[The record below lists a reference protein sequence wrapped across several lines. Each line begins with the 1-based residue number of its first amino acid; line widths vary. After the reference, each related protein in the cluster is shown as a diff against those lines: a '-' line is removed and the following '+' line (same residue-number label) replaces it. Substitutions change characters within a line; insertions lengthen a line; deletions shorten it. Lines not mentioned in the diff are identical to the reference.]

1 MNGPK
6 VNPQLLNRIPY
17 KIPNQKCPIKLDTNE
32 NMFPCHPSLKD
43 IQDDFHL
50 YPDPTLSN
58 QLKEKIANHHSIE
71 PNQILL
77 CPGSDMGL
85 KLILE
90 AYSLPDTTTLVVTPN
105 YSRFT
110 YFLQSMYTYYKEL
123 EVNQDSFEQQIENE
137 LSLEYGYIHR
147 LSSGSIPKYNL
158 VYISHPNLPLGYT
171 LTISWLVKQLKS
183 YPETMFIVDEAYLEY
198 SNSDSMIP
206 LIKEYNNLIVVKTFS
221 KAFGLA
227 GLRIGYIMSHPQ
239 VIHLLNVLAN
249 DKSVTNFAMKAAS
262 LVLDHYDFYQEQI
275 NQLKV
280 VRQWF
285 CEELDKL
292 NIKWIGGTTNFVLVT
307 LDKKWKEIFLNHG
320 IGVKIDYQGMIRITI
335 GTQAM
340 MNLIVSVIKLNVK

>member
-32 NMFPCHPSLKD
+32 NMFPCHPSLKG

-50 YPDPTLSN
+50 YPDPELSTH
-58 QLKEKIANHHSIE
+58 LKKQIAQHHSIE

-123 EVNQDSFEQQIENE
+123 EVNQDSFEEKIENK
-137 LSLEYGYIHR
+137 LSDC
-147 LSSGSIPKYNL
+147 KYNL

-227 GLRIGYIMSHPQ
+227 GLRIGYIMCSHQ
-239 VIHLLNVLAN
+239 IINILNILAN
-249 DKSVTNFAMKAAS
+249 DKSVTNIAMKAAC

-275 NQLKV
+275 KELKI

-285 CEELDKL
+285 CEELEKL
-292 NIKWIGGTTNFVLVT
+292 NMKWIGGTTNFVLVG